1 MPDEMMPDQPM
12 TVDKIERTVLTLWAS
27 CWPYDPEEFMFG
39 VAELAP
45 EPNYVAGVIAAIE
58 VIRAELIKAG
68 GNPDP
73 NIEPTLAQL
82 RAMAERGHH
91 RAMGVTHKQ

>member
-1 MPDEMMPDQPM
+1 MPDQPM
-12 TVDKIERTVLTLWAS
+12 TVEEIERKVLTLWVS
-27 CWPYDPEEFMFG
+27 CWPHDPEEFKCG

-45 EPNYVAGVIAAIE
+45 EPNYVAGVMQAIGF
-58 VIRAELIKAG
+58 IKSELIKAG

-82 RAMAERGHH
+82 RAMAERDHQ
-91 RAMGVTHKQ
+91 RAMGVTRWQ

>member
-1 MPDEMMPDQPM
+1 MSDEMMPDQPM
-12 TVDKIERTVLTLWAS
+12 TMEEIERKVLTLWAS
-27 CWPYDPEEFMFG
+27 CWPYDTEEFEFG

-45 EPNYVAGVIAAIE
+45 EPNYVAGVMAAIE
-58 VIRAELIKAG
+58 VIKAELIKAG

-82 RAMAERGHH
+82 RAMAERDHQ
-91 RAMGVTHKQ
+91 RTMGVTHKQ